1 MTTLS
6 DLITGDTGPRDLLSE
21 SVPSGPRDLLT
32 GSGAPDAKAIAA
44 DAMNRSWGTGVPK
57 FAYEWG
63 GKLTDL
69 ASKMGLPPE
78 VAAGLGTALNVAP
91 QAAQAFMSTPGKAA
105 LTAEDLA
112 RNALSAQRANILQKG
127 RELGYK
133 VPPTQVNPSFPNL
146 TLESM
151 GGKAPTAQQAASMN
165 EDVSY
170 KIAQRA
176 AGLKADESINL
187 DTLKAARE
195 RLAQPYRDIAAL
207 ESVGPLSQPPFKS
220 PAETLEALK
229 ESRNNAKEL
238 WAYYNRSQKPEVLSQ
253 AKAAS
258 AKSDQ
263 LEEALAVQAADAG
276 HPELAQ
282 AVREARVALAKN
294 YTVQRAMRGSSFD
307 PSALSKLESRGNTPL
322 SDDLETIM
330 QMYRDFPKAM
340 AAPQVGGSIGVHQ
353 LMPTMGAY
361 GGAIT
366 GGLLGGAHGAG
377 AGATLG
383 VLAGQAVPPLMR
395 SLVLSGPYQSLM
407 ANYGVR
413 GGSALAPALLGGGN
427 YGNLLRGA
435 LYPQDQQPGI
445 LAQP

>member
-1 MTTLS
+1 M
-6 DLITGDTGPRDLLSE
+6 PVDLLAQNQSTA
-21 SVPSGPRDLLT
+21 PQDLLA
-32 GSGAPDAKAIAA
+32 GIDSGASSAKAIAA

-57 FAYEWG
+57 AAYDLG
-63 GKLTDL
+63 GSLTDL
-69 ASKMGLPPE
+69 VSKIGLPPWL
-78 VAAGLGTALNVAP
+78 AAGAGAALNVAP
-91 QAAQAFMSTPGKAA
+91 QAAEAFMSTPGKAA
-105 LTAEDLA
+105 LSAADLA
-112 RNALSAQRANILQKG
+112 RNALTAQRANILQKG
-127 RELGYK
+127 RELGIV
-133 VPPTQVNPSFPNL
+133 VPPTQVNPSLTNL

-151 GGKAPTAQQAASMN
+151 GGKAPTAQAAAARN
-165 EDVSY
+165 EDVAY
-170 KIAQRA
+170 KVAQRE
-176 AGLKADESINL
+176 AGLKPTESINL

-195 RLAQPYRDIAAL
+195 TMSQPYRDIAAL

-238 WAYYNRSQKPEVLSQ
+238 WAYYNRSAKPDVLSQ

-276 HPELAQ
+276 KPELAQ
-282 AVREARVALAKN
+282 ALREARVALAKN
-294 YTVQRAMRGSSFD
+294 HTVQRAMRGSSFD
-307 PSALSKLESRGNTPL
+307 PSALSRLESRGSTPL
-322 SDDLETIM
+322 SGDLETIM

-353 LMPTMGAY
+353 LMPTIGAS
-361 GGAIT
+361 GGAVT
-366 GGLLGGAHGAG
+366 GAILGGAHGASL
-377 AGATLG
+377 GATAG
-383 VLAGQAVPPLMR
+383 VVGAQAIPPLMR
-395 SLVLSGPYQSLM
+395 ALILSGPYQSLM
-407 ANYGVR
+407 ANYGMR

-435 LYPQDQQPGI
+435 LYPPDQQPGI